1 LQSSKCIILILPSL
15 QYPADASAFQP
26 KQGEDAAAALARRN
40 VGPKDIV
47 QRIASQMK
55 ECPNER
61 FALVG
66 YSQGGGVISG
76 AAQLLTPEQIS
87 KIDAVVTYGAKGT
100 FPPSLQAKWL
110 NNCAPGDLCGGLPG
124 DEGHLSYN
132 NKGTVWHDRS
142 AKYLA
147 DAFAGKSQGQVF
159 AKTSKQ

>member
-1 LQSSKCIILILPSL
+1 MT
-15 QYPADASAFQP
+15 P
-26 KQGEDAAAALARRN
+26 KQGEDAAAAAARRDA
-40 VGPKDIV
+40 GPRDVV

-55 ECPNER
+55 ECPDER

-66 YSQGGGVISG
+66 YSQGGGVISR
-76 AAQLLTPEQIS
+76 AAQLLTPEQIN

-100 FPPSLQAKWL
+100 FPEVLQKKWL